1 MAWCCVESRKLFVDN
16 VSRLPFYSRLS
27 NTYTLYTPSARV
39 PTKVFRD
46 ILLHSRMARTFTT
59 LLFVLSCRWQE
70 IVNDRHKSDGNAAT
84 WTSEPSRWPVE
95 QSAHKF
101 KYSSRGRTTTWRR
114 WGQPLKASDVV
125 WICAWSRISSSLL
138 YPLILLLLL
147 LSSSHTA
154 LYLSIFFY
162 IDRFLSF
169 FCTLLSK
176 HFCFHKSYLPIDR
189 FVWFFIICIVLIIRV
204 TF

>member
-1 MAWCCVESRKLFVDN
+1 MSVVCRFIHVCRTRIHCTHRALEYLLK
-16 VSRLPFYSRLS
+16 YSG
-27 NTYTLYTPSARV
+27 TYCY
-39 PTKVFRD
+39 
-46 ILLHSRMARTFTT
+46 SRMARTFTT

-101 KYSSRGRTTTWRR
+101 KYSSRGRITTWRR

-154 LYLSIFFY
+154 LYLSIFFLY
-162 IDRFLSF
+162 RQISLVFLHS
-169 FCTLLSK
+169 
-176 HFCFHKSYLPIDR
+176 
-189 FVWFFIICIVLIIRV
+189 
-204 TF
+204 TFQTFLFS